1 MNRRNTGKQRETA
14 LFTRRFS
21 RTEAHASTSLTK
33 LFTIMDIAIMNYAT
47 AEITTVT
54 GCPDE
59 WENEQIEE
67 YLFKKLNLNESE
79 IHYMCAKN
87 LTNKTEKYRSLEV
100 WPLLKQFQKL
110 KVKHPDALLLFRSG
124 DFYEAYMEDAVT
136 AANLLG
142 ITLTRYSKQV
152 DGEGK
157 PMKQA
162 GQRVAICDYTD
173 ILPKR

>member
-1 MNRRNTGKQRETA
+1 
-14 LFTRRFS
+14 
-21 RTEAHASTSLTK
+21 
-33 LFTIMDIAIMNYAT
+33 MNYST
-47 AEITTVT
+47 AEITTIT
-54 GCPDE
+54 GCPDK

-136 AANLLG
+136 VANLLG
-142 ITLTRYSKQV
+142 ITLTRYSKQM

-157 PMKQA
+157 PLKQAGFPYHALDTYLPKLIRA

-173 ILPKR
+173 LQEVISPAR